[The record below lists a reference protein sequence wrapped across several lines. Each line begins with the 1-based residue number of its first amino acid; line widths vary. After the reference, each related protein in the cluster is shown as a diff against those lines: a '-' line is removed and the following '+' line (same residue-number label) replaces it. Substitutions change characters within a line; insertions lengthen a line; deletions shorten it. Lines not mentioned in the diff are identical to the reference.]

1 MSVPHSGRLRCS
13 NHKHSGTP
21 NVVLVTLL
29 AATGCGTWNLKE
41 MPLSDMDSGALRY
54 RSASPP
60 SFDEEKR
67 NAEPSPDAAS
77 PQAGR
82 AASNEEKKSEDVNAG
97 RSTDAAS
104 AQAGRAASGVKHR
117 LVRGDTLVQVLQ
129 RAGLTRAHEQ
139 LPDGAP
145 LSPEE
150 ASALF
155 GALLEHPVTVA
166 GFAPRLVASRLLRE
180 VVEGDEEVTRAE
192 LLERMKRYERLAVL
206 RPDGVLAAALTGT
219 ARQRVGEV
227 QWREG
232 SFRAGTFV
240 VGALYSGATGVWR
253 PVDAALQRGWDSPVL
268 AEVRD
273 DAIDAGGSDDTFIE
287 LVLVLG
293 QLLTQ
298 PGAMAQLP
306 EGLAALITSSPGYQE
321 RFQRLTR
328 GEQVRELSRLS
339 AMLLSTWGTVVGTP
353 RTLAALGRGWEAHRI
368 PVLSLAEDGTL
379 SVERLA
385 VPVGRAVTVLGD
397 GPSAAA
403 VLHLETSLTE
413 PNRKPEPVGGPGRWA
428 PSRELLSPRA
438 ARYQEQGSGHPASEA
453 YWLGEPG
460 QKDGVRF
467 DGFEDGALLELRGP
481 GLASRFDDD
490 LTPKPWFAKWGAKA
504 LVEQARR
511 QHQAALAKGAQVR
524 WRVAEEKAARALRK
538 LFDAARLDEVE
549 VLHTPAPR

>member
-1 MSVPHSGRLRCS
+1 MFVRHPGRRGCISHNHSGR
-13 NHKHSGTP
+13 NH
-21 NVVLVTLL
+21 VWLVTLL

-41 MPLSDMDSGALRY
+41 MPLSDLDSGSLRY

-60 SFDEEKR
+60 AFTQTEEADVAPAQGGSGEAGLIANG
-67 NAEPSPDAAS
+67 NAVSSQVE
-77 PQAGR
+77 R
-82 AASNEEKKSEDVNAG
+82 AASTLKQ
-97 RSTDAAS
+97 RM
-104 AQAGRAASGVKHR
+104 
-117 LVRGDTLVQVLQ
+117 VRGDALVQVLQ

-155 GALLEHPVTVA
+155 NALLEKPVTVA
-166 GFAPRLVASRLLRE
+166 SFGPRLVTSRLLRE
-180 VVEGDEEVTRAE
+180 VVEGDEEVSRAE
-192 LLERMKRYERLAVL
+192 LLERAKRYERLAVL
-206 RPDGVLAAALTGT
+206 RPDGVLAMALTGA

-232 SFRAGTFV
+232 SFRAGSFV

-273 DAIDAGGSDDTFIE
+273 DVTAPGGDEDTFIE

-293 QLLTQ
+293 QLLTHQ
-298 PGAMAQLP
+298 GDSAAALAQLP
-306 EGLAALITSSPGYQE
+306 EGLATLVTSSPAYLE
-321 RFQRLTR
+321 RFQRQTR

-339 AMLLSTWGTVVGTP
+339 ATLLSTWGTVAGTP
-353 RTLAALGRGWEAHRI
+353 RTLAAQGRGWEAHRV
-368 PVLSLAEDGTL
+368 PVLSLTEDGML
-379 SVERLA
+379 VVERVA
-385 VPVGRAVTVLGD
+385 VPVGRAVTVLGE
-397 GPSAAA
+397 GPGAAA
-403 VLHLETSLTE
+403 LLHLETSLSE
-413 PNRKPEPVGGPGRWA
+413 PGRRPEPVGGPGRWA

-438 ARYQEQGSGHPASEA
+438 SRYQEHVSGHPASEA

-460 QKDGVRF
+460 SKDSTRF
-467 DGFEDGALLELRGP
+467 DGFEDGALMEARGP
-481 GLASRFDDD
+481 GLASRFNDD

-511 QHQAALAKGAQVR
+511 QHQVAIAKGARVR
-524 WRVAEEKAARALRK
+524 WHVAEEKAARALRK
-538 LFDAARLDEVE
+538 LFDEAQLDEVE
-549 VLHTPAPR
+549 VLHTPAP